1 MKMNRLGPLGPAV
14 SSVCVGTSP
23 LGGMPEIYGYDVD
36 AERAVATVRRV
47 LDSTINFL
55 DTSNEY
61 GDGESERRIGTVL
74 REGDRS
80 GREFFVASKA
90 DPARGGHHLD
100 ADRVRASFHESV
112 DRLGVETLDVF
123 YLHDP
128 ERFEFDDM
136 IKPGGA
142 VDGMRALKDE
152 GLVGLIGVAGG
163 AIPEMHRYLD
173 TCVFDVLLNHNQ
185 FTLLDRSADP
195 LIDAAVSAGV
205 AFVNAAPY
213 ASGILAAPLNRAPRY
228 QYRIPDPSVIQTVTW
243 LHEACGEFDVP
254 LAALA
259 LQFSSRDPRISST
272 VVGVSAPQRVDQLE
286 QNEEL
291 DIPQELWDVVEARLR
306 RS

>member
-1 MKMNRLGPLGPAV
+1 MRTNRLGPRGPAV

-36 AERAVATVRRV
+36 ADRAVATVRRV
-47 LDSTINFL
+47 LRSQINFL

-61 GDGESERRIGTVL
+61 GDGESERRIGTAL
-74 REGDRS
+74 QQGHRP
-80 GREFFVASKA
+80 GREFVLASKA
-90 DPARGGHHLD
+90 DPVRGGHDLD
-100 ADRVRASFHESV
+100 GGRVWASFHESV
-112 DRLGVETLDVF
+112 DRLGVDMLDVF

-142 VDGMRALKDE
+142 VDAMRELKEE

-195 LIDAAVSAGV
+195 LIDHAVSAGV

-213 ASGILAAPLNRAPRY
+213 ASGILAAPLARAARY
-228 QYRIPDPSVIQTVTW
+228 QYRIPDKIVVETVTW
-243 LHEACGEFDVP
+243 LHEVCGEFGVP

-259 LQFSSRDPRISST
+259 LQFSTRDPRISST

-286 QNEEL
+286 RNEDL
-291 DIPQELWDVVEARLR
+291 DIPRELWDVVEARLR
-306 RS
+306 